1 MDSALVNNYVSA
13 LKGAWKKSS
22 KIDPEQC
29 YILNLPEELIIKI
42 FSYLDPDTLNIVSW
56 VCTSWNRIIR
66 NEIIWKEAFLDRFE
80 YMPYEKVSEGRWREE
95 FTTRM
100 NLIDLW
106 KRGKPNVLEYRCMYP
121 MADIFYADF
130 NRRRLY
136 TGWLDQGIISISDPS
151 TGRTER
157 RHINLFGDFM
167 PQPVS
172 CVKIDKDHIFV
183 GECGGRITKI
193 SNFKDKLKNL
203 KHKKYSQRHEAAITC
218 IEWLPTFT
226 RLVVTGSADG
236 RIMLWDTKH
245 DTRIAVLSSYYD
257 TAITSIIINPK
268 KYIIVGNLAG
278 QIQIWNVNVFDL
290 ISTKKPSEDDQE
302 IYLTM
307 DYVIDMGN
315 PIISLHYDPV
325 FETIIIACQQGSKDK
340 KLTHWNIPQL
350 KKVNVLDDGD
360 YSNELAVI
368 SWSKEQQGSTSN
380 IERAKL
386 SGINIDTTKYNN
398 NELYGLENSIVVSSD
413 NNGMI
418 YIWNFDNKK
427 KTQDDNEYS
436 SQNFIKKDDNGANIL
451 TPLRMFNIHEGPPT
465 SILIDAFKIVTAG
478 SDGKIN
484 IIDSLNSTLIRT
496 FYCRKSKNNPK
507 NTNVM
512 RRYNII
518 NGIEMDKYQI
528 CVNFGNSIKIWDFD
542 TERVKESK
550 KKNKTSREI
559 LSLKLA
565 RNKNIMED
573 YKTSCELLEKEKK
586 QEKVNSKN
594 SKRFNGS
601 INEVLTEEE
610 LMAYAMMLS
619 MDQKEQVISS
629 TSNNNDNEINDD
641 IKYDPSQFESNQEEI
656 PDNYTDEQE
665 KRDFLYASELAK
677 QDMYMEK
684 INDEINNPNDQ
695 FDDNYYEYDDEDNGV
710 SAEQYFKEEKIKQE
724 QRKKNLVNS
733 LNKAND
739 ELVNN
744 ICDTPTSSNTIIKEK
759 CTQNGELS
767 NIKGGKKGKNKK
779 NKGKKKGNFIPI
791 DEWEGNNN
799 HDIISINNTSHNN
812 NFKNNKDPIEMDE
825 EEYLNYVLQLS
836 LHDK

>member
-1 MDSALVNNYVSA
+1 
-13 LKGAWKKSS
+13 
-22 KIDPEQC
+22 
-29 YILNLPEELIIKI
+29 
-42 FSYLDPDTLNIVSW
+42 VSW

-136 TGWLDQGIISISDPS
+136 TGWLDQGIIAISDPS

-183 GECGGRITKI
+183 GEFGGRITKI

-203 KHKKYSQRHEAAITC
+203 KHKKYVQRHETAITC

-236 RIMLWDTKH
+236 RVMLWDTKY
-245 DTRIAVLSSYYD
+245 DSRIAVLSSYYEA
-257 TAITSIIINPK
+257 AITSIIINPK

-278 QIQIWNVNVFDL
+278 QVQIWNVNVFDL
-290 ISTKKPSEDDQE
+290 MSAKKPPEDGQE
-302 IYLTM
+302 LYLTM
-307 DYVIDMGN
+307 DYVIDVGS
-315 PIISLHYDPV
+315 PIISLHYDPLL
-325 FETIIIACQQGSKDK
+325 ETIIIACRNGPRDK
-340 KLTHWNIPQL
+340 KLTHWSIPQL
-350 KKVNVLDDGD
+350 KKLSTLDDGE
-360 YSNELAVI
+360 YSNELSVVT
-368 SWSKEQQGSTSN
+368 WSKEQQGKTSN
-380 IERAKL
+380 VERPRL

-398 NELYGLENSIVVSSD
+398 NELHGLEESIVVSSD
-413 NNGMI
+413 NNGMV

-427 KTQDDNEYS
+427 QSPPDENEYS
-436 SQNFIKKDDNGANIL
+436 SQKLIRKDENGANIL
-451 TPLRMFNIHEGPPT
+451 TPLRMFNLHEGPPT

-484 IIDSLNSTLIRT
+484 VIDSLNNTLIRT
-496 FYCRKSKNNPK
+496 FHCRKSKNNPR
-507 NTNVM
+507 NANVM
-512 RRYNII
+512 RHYNII
-518 NGIEMDKYQI
+518 NGMEMDKYQI
-528 CVNFGNSIKIWDFD
+528 CVSFGNSIKVWDFD

-550 KKNKTSREI
+550 KKHKTSREI

-565 RNKNIMED
+565 RSKNIMED
-573 YKTSCELLEKEKK
+573 YKTSCEMLEKEKK

-594 SKRFNGS
+594 FKRFNGS
-601 INEVLTEEE
+601 INEELTEEE

-619 MDQKEQVISS
+619 MDQKEQVVS
-629 TSNNNDNEINDD
+629 TSSNAKDNDHEVDD
-641 IKYDPSQFESNQEEI
+641 DFEYDPSQFESDQDEI
-656 PDNYTDEQE
+656 PEDYVDEQE
-665 KRDFLYASELAK
+665 KRDFLFASELAK

-684 INDEINNPNDQ
+684 ISNEINHPEDH
-695 FDDNYYEYDDEDNGV
+695 DDPYYDNESDENNGI

-724 QRKKNLVNS
+724 ERRKRNDD
-733 LNKAND
+733 NKAKTKHYFNTSNKSDNEFIND
-739 ELVNN
+739 AIQDFLN
-744 ICDTPTSSNTIIKEK
+744 DTLATSTTTTTATTTNSNKTTTGSSNTTITTTLLKNKHDNLEDEAPK
-759 CTQNGELS
+759 S
-767 NIKGGKKGKNKK
+767 KGGKKGKNKK
-779 NKGKKKGNFIPI
+779 NKGKKKNNFIPL
-791 DEWEGNNN
+791 DQWEENYDNYDN
-799 HDIISINNTSHNN
+799 YSYEQETLPPTHNDNTTTTT
-812 NFKNNKDPIEMDE
+812 KDPADMDE